1 MKAFSFA
8 AILVSVCAMAACK
21 VGDGTGSGGAGG
33 DGGSGGSDTT
43 STTTSGTGGEGG
55 EAGGTGE
62 GGGGECA
69 EAAAEECDDCCD
81 TAFPDEYEALNSHGF
96 WECGCVADSPCAD
109 VCDTTDATTD
119 ACGEDGMVNLEVQNA
134 DCVACLD
141 EVDPSDA
148 CYEAAT
154 TACDD
159 DENCKPYLGC
169 LLSCQ

>member
-43 STTTSGTGGEGG
+43 TTTTSGTGGEGG

-69 EAAAEECDDCCD
+69 EEAAEECDDCCD
-81 TAFPDEYEALNSHGF
+81 MAFPDEYAALNGHGF
-96 WECGCVADSPCAD
+96 WQCGCVADSPCAD

-119 ACGEDGMVNLEVQNA
+119 ACGEDGTVNLEVQNA

-159 DENCKPYLGC
+159 DEDCKPYLGC

>member
-1 MKAFSFA
+1 MKAFGFA

-43 STTTSGTGGEGG
+43 TTTTSGTGGEGG

-81 TAFPDEYEALNSHGF
+81 EAFPDEYEALNSHGF

-119 ACGEDGMVNLEVQNA
+119 ACLDDGTVSLEVQNA
-134 DCVACLD
+134 DCVACLNG
-141 EVDPSDA
+141 VDPSDA
-148 CYEAAT
+148 CYETAT
-154 TACDD
+154 TACND
-159 DENCKPYLGC
+159 DEDCKPYLGC